1 MDAKNLQPTSTSNH
15 PQPTQQ
21 DSEQQSVEM
30 VDAGP
35 PSAVDE
41 ESPFENIYNFRD
53 VGETVN
59 KHTSGRYAVFILRLE
74 TITNSLI
81 SCRIMREKMMYRSGR
96 LGERSYQTSRNH
108 AQGYF

>member
-1 MDAKNLQPTSTSNH
+1 MDADPT
-15 PQPTQQ
+15 
-21 DSEQQSVEM
+21 E
-30 VDAGP
+30 P

-59 KHTSGRYAVFILRLE
+59 KHSSGRYAVFLLRLE
-74 TITNSLI
+74 TIANPLI
-81 SCRIMREKMMYRSGR
+81 SYRIMREKMMYRSGR
-96 LGERSYQTSRNH
+96 LGEGSYQTSRNH